1 MHVYTKPHKGGNT
14 IFSSEL
20 QDNNIGRMKWPGRS
34 GYWELTPNSLC
45 KAIRCRSPKSLMLS
59 SLLTASPACPPAPCP
74 LHDPC
79 GVVAYS
85 RLYKYTTN
93 RQEWKIRNCLFRR
106 LVQAVVVRMKQ
117 LLANTDFKR
126 LGSLEVSM
134 VHQHAEGPGIESHTR
149 IFSPPN
155 TSSRWICDL
164 LFFPLILCH
173 RSFLVSWLG
182 LNYRATGV
190 YSGIN
195 GSVVES
201 TPNSPGEAIGSQL
214 PIATA
219 FTESIP

>member
-1 MHVYTKPHKGGNT
+1 
-14 IFSSEL
+14 
-20 QDNNIGRMKWPGRS
+20 MKWPGRS

-45 KAIRCRSPKSLMLS
+45 KAIRSRSPKSLMLS

-149 IFSPPN
+149 IFSLQILVVDEYV
-155 TSSRWICDL
+155 ICV
-164 LFFPLILCH
+164 FFLILCH
-173 RSFLVSWLG
+173 CSFLVSWLG